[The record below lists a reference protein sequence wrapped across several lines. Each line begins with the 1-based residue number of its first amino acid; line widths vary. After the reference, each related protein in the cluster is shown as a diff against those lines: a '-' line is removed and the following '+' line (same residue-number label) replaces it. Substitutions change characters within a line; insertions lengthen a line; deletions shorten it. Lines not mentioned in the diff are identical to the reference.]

1 MKLCPTC
8 PSPGGP
14 SVTFHELGVS
24 TASTGFSVFSSKAM
38 TLSKG
43 SRTGGLKEK
52 PKSASTIRSADDNDC
67 SKSSVKGMCS
77 ALSCLVRR
85 VNRSAFVGLG

>member
-1 MKLCPTC
+1 MKSWPTW
-8 PSPGGP
+8 PSVGGP

-24 TASTGFSVFSSKAM
+24 TASTGFSVVSSSEI

-52 PKSASTIRSADDNDC
+52 PKRESTTRSVVARDF

-85 VNRSAFVGLG
+85 VKRSAFVGFG